1 MSKLLWKPSQ
11 ARVAASNMTAFM
23 TRVNQHY
30 TTTLVDYPHLHE
42 WSVNHRPEFW
52 SLLSE
57 FYGLRWHHQPKSI
70 LENDQNMP
78 GAEWFKD
85 ATLNYAEHLLTR
97 RDHKPAIIFRGEQ
110 GQRRVISYLE
120 LYQQVA
126 QVAAQLKQ
134 LGVTTGDR
142 VAGYLPNCP
151 EAIIAM
157 LATASLGAVWT
168 SCSPDF
174 GWQGALDRFDQIKP
188 KALFTVD
195 GYFYNGKHIDIQDK
209 VFQLIQNL
217 NTLEQTIII
226 SFANPDTKPPSLP
239 NISVWQDWLNSSHST
254 PDLTFTPVPFNA
266 PLCILY
272 SSGTTGKPKCIIHS
286 VGGTLLQHLK
296 ELGLHTDLKDDDVFF
311 YFTTCGWMM
320 WNWQVSA
327 LALGLTLVIYDGS
340 PFYPTPAI
348 LFDIVETE
356 DVSVFGTSAK
366 YLSALQ
372 KQEVIPAQRHTLSA
386 LRTLLSTGSPLADDS
401 FDYVYRD
408 IKQDICLSS
417 ISGGTDIISCF
428 ALGCPILPV
437 YRGELQCIG
446 LGMDVVFMRN
456 GDQAKVSEKG
466 ELVCR
471 QNFPSM
477 PIGFWDDPDR
487 QKYHA
492 AYFSQHPGQWSHGD
506 FGEITE
512 HGGVVIHGRAD
523 AVLNPGGV
531 RIGTAEIYRQVEA
544 IPEVLEC
551 IAVCQDWQG
560 DSRIVLFVK
569 LKPALS
575 LSDDLVNTI
584 KQTIRQNTTP
594 RHVPAKVLQVNDIPR
609 TRSGKIVEVAVRE
622 TIHDRP
628 VKNTDA
634 LANPEALEYF
644 KQREELLCD

>member
-23 TRVNQHY
+23 TRVNHHY

-42 WSVNHRPEFW
+42 WSIKHRPKFW
-52 SLLSE
+52 SLLSK
-57 FYGLRWHHQPKSI
+57 FYDIRWHQPPKAI
-70 LENDQNMP
+70 LENDHNMP
-78 GAEWFKD
+78 GAEWFKG
-85 ATLNYAEHLLTR
+85 ATLNYAEHLLSR

-110 GQRRVISYLE
+110 GQRSVISYHE

-126 QVAAQLKQ
+126 KVATKLKQ
-134 LGVTTGDR
+134 HGITQGDR
-142 VAGYLPNCP
+142 IVGYLPNCP

-157 LATASLGAVWT
+157 LATASLGAVWS

-174 GWQGALDRFDQIKP
+174 GWQGALDRFDQITP
-188 KALFTVD
+188 KVLFTAD

-209 VFQLIQNL
+209 VSHLVQNL
-217 NTLEQTIII
+217 DCLVQTVVIN
-226 SFANPDTKPPSLP
+226 FANPGAKPPTLP
-239 NISVWQDWLNSSHST
+239 NISHWQDWLDTALPT
-254 PDLTFTPVPFNA
+254 PTLTFTPVPFNA
-266 PLCILY
+266 PLYILY

-286 VGGTLLQHLK
+286 IGGTLLQHLK
-296 ELGLHTDLKDDDVFF
+296 ELGLHTDLKDDDVFL

-327 LALGLTLVIYDGS
+327 LALGLTLVLYDGS
-340 PFYPTPAI
+340 PFHPTPSI

-372 KQEVIPAQRHTLSA
+372 KQEVIPAQRHRLSA

-408 IKQDICLSS
+408 IKKDICLSS

-428 ALGCPILPV
+428 ALSCPILPV

-456 GDQAKVSEKG
+456 GDQAKVNEKG

-471 QNFPSM
+471 KSFPSM
-477 PIGFWDDPDR
+477 PIGFWNDPDQ
-487 QKYHA
+487 QKYHV
-492 AYFSQHPGQWSHGD
+492 AYFSQHPGYWSHGD
-506 FGEITE
+506 FGEITA
-512 HGGVVIHGRAD
+512 HGGVIIHGRAD

-531 RIGTAEIYRQVEA
+531 RIGTAEIYRQVET

-551 IAVCQDWQG
+551 IAVCQSWQG

-569 LKPALS
+569 LKPELS
-575 LSDDLVNTI
+575 LSDDLVNAI
-584 KQTIRQNTTP
+584 KLTIRQNTTP
-594 RHVPAKVLQVNDIPR
+594 RHVPAKILQVSDIPR
-609 TRSGKIVEVAVRE
+609 TRSGKIVEIAVRE

-634 LANPEALEYF
+634 LANPEALQYF